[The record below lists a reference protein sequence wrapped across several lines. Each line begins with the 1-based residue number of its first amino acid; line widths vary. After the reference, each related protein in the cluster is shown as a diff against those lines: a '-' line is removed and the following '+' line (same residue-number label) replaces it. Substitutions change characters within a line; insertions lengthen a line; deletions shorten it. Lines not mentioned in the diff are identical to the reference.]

1 MVDTSA
7 GLRRM
12 RRRSRALALTK
23 GHNTL

>member
-7 GLRRM
+7 GLCGM

-23 GHNTL
+23 VPNIL